1 MKYYYLNLPKDKPN
15 IEFEKN
21 IDISKAIQK
30 TAEDAFRPFEEYL
43 RNAIKNLKRKDDVK
57 AKWAKINAKNI
68 GELDLDGWL
77 YEIPTEKNRYAITAD
92 SDFSPDFEEPIIC
105 KFNGERRKINIS
117 EQQWENRIL
126 ELDFRDDSFD
136 SVTWGGDSIELK
148 LLPENKDDVGQ
159 IIEEDSSRRVV
170 YLKNKSDI
178 SRLPEGKKEITGGKL
193 SPFIDGLKY
202 SSGESFDCI
211 ERKGLSVTLKN
222 ESDYG
227 KTLVSDNELRFT
239 IKQPKKNDKV
249 FYWIQLSEI
258 DSNSQSEDDLIFSPL
273 RYFFDDDID
282 IKDNE
287 GNCYKVADG
296 KEDELKIVLRSE
308 KDNKFSFP
316 PNGSVLTV
324 KVNTYQLEKQ
334 LEAISTLRQMP
345 IGEQAKLIK
354 LFEDRAKTYWK
365 KPENYHVGSWEVL
378 TDDRRSGCYEQRKFV
393 EKALSTPDLAI
404 LEGPPGSGKTTVILE
419 LICQIVKQGKRI
431 LLCGSTHVAIDN
443 VLERLK
449 EQGYLKKFNILPVR
463 IGDENRINNDV
474 KEFQID
480 NIINDTGISQDFLLE
495 AANLVCGTTIGILQN
510 PKFKS
515 RKGGLSK
522 ELQYRSNMPIVPEF
536 DYLIIDESS
545 KTTFQEFLVPALYAK
560 KWILAGD
567 CMQLSP
573 FTNRSEIVS
582 NISQSGIDTNL
593 QQAIFY
599 IQKLETCLKGKYNK
613 FIMPVPAETLQHIG
627 NEVKK
632 RDAFKDKLVFYEDF
646 RNISK
651 LELYAY
657 DIIFVD
663 KNLMKDNYG
672 KLPETHLVL
681 RQDSWQESQHAF
693 QHNTWQKRH
702 SFYLKE
708 KGREIKDSTE
718 IAESLNKYF
727 VEKDWAEEV
736 AWRIDREYQLRL
748 VEGKSKASK
757 LSGEIA
763 NLLPK
768 SVDSKS
774 VEEIEEKINQI
785 AAMAF
790 PSILESMVHGIKGR
804 KTKVESTISEGFNE
818 TDLKRRRETL
828 VYQHRMHPE
837 ISCFPRERFYKRD
850 GALKDAHELNRDW
863 DYSKYKRRCIWVDVD
878 GKTVKNYNDKEVV
891 VLSEHLRQFMDFAK
905 NNPQP
910 EGKKWT
916 VAVLTFYRGQET
928 KLRESLQ
935 KITGKTNAVSDFN
948 IDEIN
953 IKLHTVD
960 KFQGHEADIVFLSMV
975 QTTRDGFLDNPNRL
989 NVALTRAKFQLVIFG
1004 KHEYFSRKSQ
1014 SDDLKQLAE
1023 QTKRI

>member
-15 IEFEKN
+15 IEFDKN
-21 IDISKAIQK
+21 IGISTAIQK
-30 TAEDAFRPFEEYL
+30 TAEDAFTPFEEYL

-57 AKWAKINAKNI
+57 ANWAKINAKNI
-68 GELDLDGWL
+68 GELHLDGWL
-77 YEIPTEKNRYAITAD
+77 YEIPTAKNRYAITAD
-92 SDFSPDFEEPIIC
+92 SDFIPDFDEPIIY
-105 KFNGERRKINIS
+105 KVNGTKQKITIS
-117 EQQWENRIL
+117 RPQWEKRIL
-126 ELDFRDDSFD
+126 ELDFRMDSFD
-136 SVTWGGDSIELK
+136 SVTWGGDSIALK
-148 LLPENKDDVGQ
+148 LLPENKDVVWQ

-202 SSGESFDCI
+202 SSGESFACI
-211 ERKGLSVTLKN
+211 EREGLSITLKS

-227 KTLVSDNELRFT
+227 KTLVSENGLRFM
-239 IKQPKKNDKV
+239 IKQPNKSDKD

-258 DSNSQSEDDLIFSPL
+258 DNYSQSDDDLIFSPL
-273 RYFFDDDID
+273 RYFFDDDIE

-287 GNCYKVADG
+287 DNYYKVADG
-296 KEDELKIVLRSE
+296 KEDELKIVLRRE

-316 PNGSVLTV
+316 NGKELTV

-334 LEAISTLRQMP
+334 LEAISTLKQMP

-354 LFEDRAKTYWK
+354 LFENRSKAKWK
-365 KPENYHVGSWEVL
+365 EPETGHIDTWEVL
-378 TDDRRSGCYEQRKFV
+378 TDDRRSGCLEQRKFV
-393 EKALSTPDLAI
+393 EKALSVPDFAI

-419 LICQIVKQGKRI
+419 LICQIVKNGGRI

-449 EQGYLKKFNILPVR
+449 ERKFLERFNILPVR
-463 IGDENRINNDV
+463 IGDEKRINNDV

-480 NIINDTGISQDFLLE
+480 NIINETGISPDFLLD

-515 RKGGLSK
+515 RKGNLSK
-522 ELQYRSNMPIVPEF
+522 ELQYYSNTPIVPEF

-573 FTNRSEIVS
+573 FTNRSEIVA

-599 IQKLETCLKGKYNK
+599 IQKLETCINSKHNKYNK
-613 FIMPVPAETLQHIG
+613 FIMPVPAEILKYIG
-627 NEVKK
+627 SELKEREAIRN
-632 RDAFKDKLVFYEDF
+632 RLVFYGNIT
-646 RNISK
+646 NISK

-657 DIIFVD
+657 DIIFID
-663 KNLMKDNYG
+663 KNLLNDNYE

-681 RQDSWQESQHAF
+681 RQDSWQETQHAF
-693 QHNTWQKRH
+693 QHNAWQKRH
-702 SFYLKE
+702 GFYLKE

-727 VEKDWAEEV
+727 NEKNWAEEV
-736 AWRIDREYQLRL
+736 AWRIDSEHQLRL
-748 VEGKSKASK
+748 VEGKSRASK
-757 LSGEIA
+757 LSEQIA

-768 SVDSKS
+768 SVDSKL
-774 VEEIEEKINQI
+774 VEEKINQI

-790 PSILESMVHGIKGR
+790 PSILESLVHGVKGR
-804 KTKVESTISEGFNE
+804 KTKVESTISEGFSDA
-818 TDLKRRRETL
+818 DLTKRRETL

-837 ISCFPRERFYKRD
+837 ISEFPRKRFYQRE
-850 GALKDAHELNRDW
+850 GALKDAFELNRDW
-863 DYSKYKRRCIWVDVD
+863 NYSKYRRRRVWVDVD
-878 GKTVKNYNDKEVV
+878 GKTVKNYNDKEVSI
-891 VLSEHLRQFMDFAK
+891 LSEHLQQFISFAK
-905 NNPQP
+905 SNPQP

-916 VAVLTFYRGQET
+916 LAVLTFYRGQET
-928 KLRESLQ
+928 KLRESLR
-935 KITGKTNAVSDFN
+935 KVTGKTNAVSDFN
-948 IDEIN
+948 IDDLN

-975 QTTRDGFLDNPNRL
+975 QTARDGFLDNPNRL
-989 NVALTRAKFQLVIFG
+989 NVAITRAKFQLVIFG

-1014 SDDLKQLAE
+1014 SEDLKQLAE
-1023 QTKRI
+1023 QTEKI

>member
-21 IDISKAIQK
+21 IHISTAIQK
-30 TAEDAFRPFEEYL
+30 TAEDAFTPFEEYL

-57 AKWAKINAKNI
+57 ANWAKINAKNI
-68 GELDLDGWL
+68 GELHLDGWL
-77 YEIPTEKNRYAITAD
+77 YEIPMEKNRYQIVAD
-92 SDFSPDFEEPIIC
+92 DDFEPDFHDPIIC
-105 KFNGERRKINIS
+105 KFKGEKQRINIS

-126 ELDFRDDSFD
+126 ELDFREDSFD
-136 SVTWGGDSIELK
+136 SVTWGGDSIALK
-148 LLPENKDDVGQ
+148 LFPENKEVVGQ

-211 ERKGLSVTLKN
+211 EREGLSVTLKSD
-222 ESDYG
+222 SDYG
-227 KTLVSDNELRFT
+227 KTLVSDNGLRFT
-239 IKQPKKNDKV
+239 IKQPNKSDKD

-287 GNCYKVADG
+287 GNTYKVADG

-316 PNGSVLTV
+316 NGTELTV

-354 LFEDRAKTYWK
+354 LFNKRSEARWK
-365 KPENYHVGSWEVL
+365 NPENYHVDAWEVL
-378 TDDRRSGCYEQRKFV
+378 RDDSRSGCYEQRKFV
-393 EKALSTPDLAI
+393 EKALNTPDFAI

-449 EQGYLKKFNILPVR
+449 EREYLEKFNILPVR
-463 IGDENRINNDV
+463 IGDEKRINNDV

-515 RKGGLSK
+515 RKGSLSK
-522 ELQYRSNMPIVPEF
+522 ELQYRSDMPIVPEF

-573 FTNRSEIVS
+573 FTNRSEIVA

-599 IQKLETCLKGKYNK
+599 IQKLETCINSKHNKYNK
-613 FIMPVPAETLQHIG
+613 FIMPVPAEILKYIG
-627 NEVKK
+627 SELKE
-632 RDAFKDKLVFYEDF
+632 REAFRNRLVFYGKIT
-646 RNISK
+646 NISK

-657 DIIFVD
+657 DIIFID
-663 KNLMKDNYG
+663 KNLLNDNYE

-681 RQDSWQESQHAF
+681 RQDSWQETQHAF
-693 QHNTWQKRH
+693 QHNAWQKRH
-702 SFYLKE
+702 GFYLKE
-708 KGREIKDSTE
+708 KGREIKESTE

-768 SVDSKS
+768 SVDSKL
-774 VEEIEEKINQI
+774 VEERINQI

-790 PSILESMVHGIKGR
+790 PSILESLVHGVKGR
-804 KTKVESTISEGFNE
+804 KTKVESTISEGFSE
-818 TDLKRRRETL
+818 QDLEKRRETI

-837 ISCFPRERFYKRD
+837 ISRFPRERFYKQE
-850 GALKDAHELNRDW
+850 GALKDADELQRDW
-863 DYSKYKRRCIWVDVD
+863 EYNKYERRCIWVDVD
-878 GKTVKNYNDKEVV
+878 GKTVKNYNDDEVKK
-891 VLSEHLRQFMDFAK
+891 LSEHLKQFLDFAK
-905 NNPQP
+905 CHPQP

-916 VAVLTFYRGQET
+916 LAVLTFYRGQET
-928 KLRESLQ
+928 KLRESLR
-935 KITGKTNAVSDFN
+935 KVTGKTNAVSDFN

-1004 KHEYFSRKSQ
+1004 KYEYFSKKSQ
-1014 SDDLKQLAE
+1014 SEDLKQLAE
-1023 QTKRI
+1023 QTEKI